1 MPLETEMRYFESMKA
16 EWLKLHLGKFALIKE
31 AQLIGVFDT
40 DAAAFQAGVAQFG
53 AEPFL
58 VKQVVDSE
66 PVQQFPALY
75 AGVLSG
81 LD

>member
-1 MPLETEMRYFESMKA
+1 MALEIELQYFERQKTD
-16 EWLKLHLGKFALIKE
+16 WLKTHAGKFVLIKGE
-31 AQLIGVFDT
+31 QLSGVFDS
-40 DAAAFQAGVAQFG
+40 DAAAFQAGVALFG

-58 VKQVVDSE
+58 VKQVVDNE

-81 LD
+81 IN